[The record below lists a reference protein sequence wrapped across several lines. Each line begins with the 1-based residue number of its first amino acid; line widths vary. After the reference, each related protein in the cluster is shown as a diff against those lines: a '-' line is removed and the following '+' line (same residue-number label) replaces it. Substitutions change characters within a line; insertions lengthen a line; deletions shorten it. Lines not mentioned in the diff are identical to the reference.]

1 MANLASMYGNQ
12 GRWKEAEE
20 LEVQVTETRKRAGRG
35 ASFHTD
41 LHKQSCVH
49 MERSGSG
56 RGGYHVDERK
66 CSAKGMCLTSRSP
79 LDVLFTCGF
88 ESGENLKSVSLS
100 FRESL
105 TLMAVLG
112 KMHRCLIGTVFFYAS
127 YYQLL
132 TGRTT
137 SVSYLNN

>member
-1 MANLASMYGNQ
+1 MG
-12 GRWKEAEE
+12 
-20 LEVQVTETRKRAGRG
+20 VQVTETRKRAGRG

-41 LHKQSCVH
+41 QHEQSCVR
-49 MERSGSG
+49 MEMSGLG

-66 CSAKGMCLTSRSP
+66 CAAKGTCFTSRSL
-79 LDVLFTCGF
+79 LDVLFTPGF

-112 KMHRCLIGTVFFYAS
+112 QMHRCLIDTIFFYAS
-127 YYQLL
+127 YYKLL
-132 TGRTT
+132 TGRMITISLT
-137 SVSYLNN
+137 